1 MNGAMPASHRRR
13 RPLTMKPTID
23 RGWPGC
29 SRSWTARQLPLH
41 HMGDCM
47 RQALYTSAEMV
58 HQLTAA

>member
-1 MNGAMPASHRRR
+1 
-13 RPLTMKPTID
+13 MKPTID

-47 RQALYTSAEMV
+47 RQALDTSAEMV
-58 HQLTAA
+58 HQLTAT